1 MWGSCQ
7 WRERHELH
15 FSLGICPCWPSNPNT
30 VLYTPVRTVMVR
42 PKRKIILSSRR
53 NRLPSKPSHYHIMAT
68 KSEMLRPFPVFFSKL
83 PKPSSLPLPP
93 QTTFQKMWFVYNI
106 LTNSVLNSLCERH
119 SQTKPAKWRFF
130 YSLRIKNQLWSP
142 AASHRHQA
150 WAARAVAPPKWVLSG
165 PALSLNKSFR
175 GWISKLSTD
184 KQDTNNCP

>member
-1 MWGSCQ
+1 MGRKGGRGDLSQSLTCGEVASE
-7 WRERHELH
+7 ERDMNFIFLWEFVPVPL
-15 FSLGICPCWPSNPNT
+15 NPNT

-53 NRLPSKPSHYHIMAT
+53 NRPPSKPSRYHIMAT

-119 SQTKPAKWRFF
+119 SQTKPAK
-130 YSLRIKNQLWSP
+130 
-142 AASHRHQA
+142 
-150 WAARAVAPPKWVLSG
+150 
-165 PALSLNKSFR
+165 
-175 GWISKLSTD
+175 
-184 KQDTNNCP
+184 